1 MQPWSGLP
9 CSRVSQSDEADC
21 DSVLSSCERSGTA
34 IREKTGCCG
43 PRDPVVQH
51 LTLGQP
57 AQACS
62 VLAGVLAP
70 GPWVLGLSSNIDN
83 CVVIIVGR
91 HQGPASPVTNYQP
104 TNWVKAGPGARVIT
118 LWNNMQICTDSTRQ
132 VPRGPDAAHRH
143 RNGYIFETFPAG
155 IRTFNAK
162 PFYII
167 LREPREP
174 DII

>member
-57 AQACS
+57 PQACS

-104 TNWVKAGPGARVIT
+104 TNWVKADSETITRPPGASQSSLSGTTCKYALTQPARCQEGQ
-118 LWNNMQICTDSTRQ
+118 MQLTDTEM
-132 VPRGPDAAHRH
+132 V
-143 RNGYIFETFPAG
+143 TFL
-155 IRTFNAK
+155 K
-162 PFYII
+162 PFLLGFVLLTLNLSI
-167 LREPREP
+167 LF
-174 DII
+174 